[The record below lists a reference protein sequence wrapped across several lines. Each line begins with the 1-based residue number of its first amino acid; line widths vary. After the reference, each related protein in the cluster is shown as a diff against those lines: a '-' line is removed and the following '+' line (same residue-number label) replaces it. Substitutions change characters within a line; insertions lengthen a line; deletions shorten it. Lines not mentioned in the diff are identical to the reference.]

1 MSSCVRST
9 PKWTKFLIFQRYEQ
23 TDGRT
28 DRQTDRQTDTDTH
41 RQHTAL
47 FADIGLHSPLTAE
60 SYNSV
65 LFCDVDVCFNTSL
78 KASAPAKFI
87 FNISCILLLLS
98 VLLHVLHYDNIE
110 RVLMA
115 FAAPCA
121 WSKLL
126 FFARYVRHS
135 IQTVERHLSSS
146 Y

>member
-1 MSSCVRST
+1 MDKISDFST
-9 PKWTKFLIFQRYEQ
+9 LR
-23 TDGRT
+23 TDRRT
-28 DRQTDRQTDTDTH
+28 DRQTDRQTDRH
-41 RQHTAL
+41 RHTSTAYRAV
-47 FADIGLHSPLTAE
+47 ADIGLHSPLTAE